1 MAWVC
6 YPSSVGI
13 KYIVSC
19 LERNTKA
26 LISEDLAMDF
36 SIFILVQQKI
46 EGDSWCNPTKVG
58 RVP

>member
-6 YPSSVGI
+6 YPPSAGM

-19 LERNTKA
+19 LEHNAKA
-26 LISEDLAMDF
+26 LI

-46 EGDSWCNPTKVG
+46 EGDAG
-58 RVP
+58 